1 MDRQLFDYYE
11 KELQYLRGTGAEF
24 AAEYPRIASR
34 LGLSSQECSDPYV
47 ERLLEGVAFLSARVQ
62 LKLDAEFPTFT
73 QSLLEAVCPDYLAP
87 TPSMCIVRF
96 EPDAGDSSLA
106 EGVRI
111 PRKTT
116 LRGQIGP
123 DEQTPCIYSTAQ
135 EVTLWPITVAQA
147 TYSTLGTSDAQIRL
161 VLESPA
167 DVPLKELPM
176 ESLSVYFGGSTDVAL
191 RIFEACCARAKGVS
205 YSSPD
210 SSWSQDVGPRAIYPL
225 GFDEEHAL
233 LPVGPRSFSGYRLL
247 HEYFALPDRFRMV
260 RFEQL
265 APALQRCEGNRLEI
279 TIHVARPLS
288 KRDTDLERTFSTEHV
303 QLFCTPAINLFER
316 QSGRVQLNEIR
327 REHLITIDRTRPLD
341 FEVHS
346 VKGVVGFDDSN
357 RAVQEFSPLFGARG
371 GTDGQGCYTVRRQTR
386 LVSTREKRVGS
397 RTRYLGGDVYLSV
410 SDPDMPPISEDVRQ
424 LGVRVY
430 ATNRDLP
437 LTMPVG
443 VGPTDFSLEDSFP
456 VRSTRVVSGPTPPAP
471 SPAVGEVSWRLISH
485 LTLNYLSLLDED
497 DAGATA
503 LRGLLSLYVHAAP
516 AGTRH
521 QINGLRSASVS
532 SAIDRAPRDG
542 PIAFIRGLD
551 VRLEF
556 DESRFEGAS
565 PFVLASVIDRFLPRY
580 VSINSFTRT
589 HMYTAD
595 EGELAPWPIR
605 TGSRGI
611 I

>member
-1 MDRQLFDYYE
+1 MDRQLLEYYE

-24 AAEYPRIASR
+24 AAAYPRIAGR

-96 EPDAGDSSLA
+96 EPDTADGSLA
-106 EGVRI
+106 EGVQI
-111 PRKTT
+111 PRGTT
-116 LRGQIGP
+116 LRGHIGP
-123 DEQTPCIYSTAQ
+123 DEQTPCIYTTAQ
-135 EVTLWPITVAQA
+135 DVTLWPITIVEA
-147 TYSTLGTSDAQIRL
+147 TYAIHGAADAQIRL

-167 DVPLKELPM
+167 DVPLRELPM
-176 ESLSVYFGGSTDVAL
+176 DSLSIYFGGSGDVAL
-191 RIFEACCARAKGVS
+191 RMFESCCGRAKTVTYGC
-205 YSSPD
+205 PNG
-210 SSWSQDVGPRAIYPL
+210 SWTQDVGTRVIQPM
-225 GFDEEHAL
+225 GFEQDHAL
-233 LPVGPRSFSGYRLL
+233 LPFGPRSFSGYRLL

-260 RFEQL
+260 QLEQL
-265 APALQRCEGNRLEI
+265 TPALKRCDSNRLAI

-288 KRDTDLERTFSTEHV
+288 KRDTDLERTFSAEHT
-303 QLFCTPAINLFER
+303 QLYCSPAVNLFER
-316 QSGRVQLNEIR
+316 KSGRVQLSELR
-327 REHLITIDRTRPLD
+327 REHAVTIDRTRPLD

-346 VKGVVGFDDSN
+346 IKHVVGFDDSN

-371 GTDGQGCYTVRRQTR
+371 GAEGQGCYTLRRQTR
-386 LVSTREKRVGS
+386 LASTREKRVGS
-397 RTRYLGGDVYLSV
+397 RTSYLGGEVSLSV
-410 SDPDMPPISEDVRQ
+410 SDPDMPPIREDVCQ

-437 LTMPVG
+437 ITMPVG
-443 VGPTDFSLEDSFP
+443 VGQTDFSLEDSFP
-456 VRSTRVVSGPTPPAP
+456 VLSTRIVSGPTPPTP

-497 DAGATA
+497 DSGATA
-503 LRGLLSLYVHAAP
+503 FRGLLALYVHAAP

-521 QINGLRSASVS
+521 QINGLKSASVS

-565 PFVLASVIDRFLPRY
+565 PFILASVIDRFLPRY

-589 HMYTAD
+589 HMYTAE
-595 EGELAPWPIR
+595 EGDIAPWPIR
-605 TGSRGI
+605 PGTRGI